1 MDPLIFYLLNA
12 GHPTLKKRRRRPAP
26 GERPPGPKQASMLIS
41 QDLNPRSSRRRHAVP
56 APDAEMPP
64 RPAGAAASPENEIS
78 PDATGATMPP
88 IPGSRLP

>member
-12 GHPTLKKRRRRPAP
+12 AYPTLKKRRRRPAA
-26 GERPPGPKQASMLIS
+26 GELPPGPKQASRLIS
-41 QDLNPRSSRRRHAVP
+41 RDRQPRSSLRRHAVP
-56 APDAEMPP
+56 APDAEKPP
-64 RPAGAAASPENEIS
+64 LIVGAAGSPENEIS